1 MSHSGGRKASLS
13 GWQLPAAAALL
24 LCGCLGAYFI
34 GRVTAQQ
41 ALITPDEINNVEV
54 SRQALPATVK
64 IDVRIRADRLQPGDS
79 PNDTGSGFFYKPN
92 LIVTNYHVIQDQES
106 MAVTLYDGRRVSA
119 KIVGVDPGIDIALLK
134 VSGVSAP
141 KTLTWGNSDKLIPGQ
156 KLLAIGAPIHYQNYI
171 STGVY
176 SASTRNL
183 GDRADKLGT
192 EIGEYMLT
200 TAMIQGGSSGGPV
213 LDSHGALVGVA
224 DASVGDSQLV
234 PGVIGVFIPG
244 NLVRQS
250 LVDLETVGVSQRGS
264 LGVTLQNL
272 GDLDPALRSLAGLS
286 SSNGAL
292 VGDVPAGS
300 AGAKAGLRG
309 SLKNNEGQLLAPLGD
324 VIVAVDGNR
333 IQNSYDVIRR
343 VAAKRPGQSV
353 TLTVWRNRKE
363 IKLKVTLLRRTL
375 N

>member
-1 MSHSGGRKASLS
+1 M
-13 GWQLPAAAALL
+13 QLLGVGALL
-24 LCGCLGAYFI
+24 LSALLGAYI
-34 GRVTAQQ
+34 TGRVTAQQ

-54 SRQALPATVK
+54 SRKGLPATVR

-79 PNDTGSGFFYKPN
+79 PNDTGSGFFYKPG
-92 LIVTNYHVIQDQES
+92 LIVTNYHVVQDQES
-106 MAVTLYDGRRVSA
+106 MAVTLYDGRRVPA
-119 KIVGVDPGIDIALLK
+119 KIVGIDPGIDIALLK
-134 VSGVSAP
+134 VGGVSAP
-141 KTLTWGNSDKLIPGQ
+141 KTVTWGNSDKLIPGQ
-156 KLLAIGAPIHYQNYI
+156 KLLAIGSPIHYQNFI

-176 SASTRNL
+176 STSTRNL

-192 EIGEYMLT
+192 EIGEYLLT
-200 TAMIQGGSSGGPV
+200 TAMIQPGNSGGPV
-213 LDSHGALVGVA
+213 LDSRGNLVGVA
-224 DASVGDSQLV
+224 DANVGDSQLV
-234 PGVIGVFIPG
+234 PGIIGVFIPA

-250 LVDLETVGVSQRGS
+250 LTDLETVGVSQRGS

-272 GDLDPALRSLAGLS
+272 ADLDPALRSLAGLS

-300 AGAKAGLRG
+300 AGAKAGLHG

-333 IQNSYDVIRR
+333 IQNSYDVVRR

-353 TLTVWRNRKE
+353 TLTVWRNKKE
-363 IKLKVTLLRRTL
+363 VNIKVTLLKRTL
-375 N
+375 SQ